1 MLPALCQG
9 CQSLFLERSR
19 RCPFGGGL
27 LSIVVALR
35 NNHILDFEKPIA
47 ELEARIGQLSQAT
60 SAGDLE
66 TLARLRSDLDVL
78 KREIFSKLT
87 PWEKVQVARH
97 PERPQS
103 TDFIR
108 HMVEDFVELHG
119 DRTFSDDRAVLT
131 GLGRIDGRRV
141 LILGHRKG
149 KTTRERL
156 TCYFGC
162 AHPEGYRKALAKMR
176 LAEKFNLPIV
186 SLIDTSGAY
195 AGIGAEER
203 GQAQAIATNL
213 FEMSHLRV
221 PVYCAVIGE
230 GGSGGALGIGLGDHL
245 AMLEHSYYS
254 VIPPEGCSAILWR
267 DSEHAAEAAEAL
279 RITPEDLSAL
289 GIVDEIVPEPP
300 GGAHRDPRGAAELL
314 KQSISRTLDELE
326 RRSPEELLER
336 RYEKHRRIGCIIE
349 GGGDSAD

>member
-1 MLPALCQG
+1 M
-9 CQSLFLERSR
+9 
-19 RCPFGGGL
+19 
-27 LSIVVALR
+27 ALR
-35 NNHILDFEKPIA
+35 NHHILDLEKPIA
-47 ELEARIGQLSQAT
+47 ELEERIAQLSQAT
-60 SAGDLE
+60 SARDLE
-66 TLARLRSDLDVL
+66 TLAQLESDLEAL
-78 KREIFSKLT
+78 KREVFSKLT
-87 PWEKVQVARH
+87 PWETVQVARH
-97 PERPQS
+97 PERPHS

-119 DRTFSDDRAVLT
+119 DRTFSDDRAMLT

-149 KTTRERL
+149 KTTRERV

-203 GQAQAIATNL
+203 GQAQAIAPNL
-213 FEMSHLRV
+213 FEMSHLKI

-230 GGSGGALGIGLGDHL
+230 GGSGGALGIGVGDPL
-245 AMLEHSYYS
+245 ALLEHSYYS
-254 VIPPEGCSAILWR
+254 VLPPEGCSAILWR
-267 DSEHAAEAAEAL
+267 DSDHAPEAAEAL
-279 RITPEDLSAL
+279 RITPKDLCAL
-289 GIVDEIVPEPP
+289 GIVDEIVPEPL

-326 RRSPEELLER
+326 RRPLEELLER

-349 GGGDSAD
+349 GSGATAD